1 MLQGGPGL
9 DDALLGDVPR
19 VAQRLWTSD
28 ERLCG
33 EGVPPALAREFCA
46 LLNAA
51 LRDDDA
57 EWLAAARPLIWA
69 INRLCVVRGA
79 RPEGALRFP
88 PAHCSFRG
96 GGLPD
101 ALRGFFAPGV
111 KYRVPGFLAT
121 SFDRE
126 ARPAPSPRPP
136 PAPAPLPGPCAPPCS
151 RARFD
156 RSAGFVGRAGF
167 DLRAEFDC
175 RAGFDRCARFD
186 RRAGFDRRLA
196 RQWAGA

>member
-1 MLQGGPGL
+1 MLQGGRGL

-57 EWLAAARPLIWA
+57 ERLAAARPLVWA

-126 ARPAPSPRPP
+126 ARP
-136 PAPAPLPGPCAPPCS
+136 PAPAPLPGPCAPPVPVPDS
-151 RARFD
+151 TARCAGFD
-156 RSAGFVGRAGF
+156 RRAEF
-167 DLRAEFDC
+167 DLRAE
-175 RAGFDRCARFD
+175 FD